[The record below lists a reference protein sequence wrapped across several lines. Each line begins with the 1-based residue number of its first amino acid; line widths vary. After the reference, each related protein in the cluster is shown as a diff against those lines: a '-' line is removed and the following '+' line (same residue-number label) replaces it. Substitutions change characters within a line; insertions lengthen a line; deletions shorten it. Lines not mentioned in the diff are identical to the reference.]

1 MDLITSSDPVRWVAS
16 AYFSLTTVTTI
27 GYGDIVPYTVA
38 DMLVSACL
46 RNLPAARGRL
56 PSGAAGV
63 QWAQPQ
69 APPSRAEVS
78 CAPTPHAHVQS
89 P

>member
-46 RNLPAARGRL
+46 RNLPAARGGCPAERPACSGLNRRRRL
-56 PSGAAGV
+56 AG
-63 QWAQPQ
+63 P
-69 APPSRAEVS
+69 R
-78 CAPTPHAHVQS
+78 
-89 P
+89 